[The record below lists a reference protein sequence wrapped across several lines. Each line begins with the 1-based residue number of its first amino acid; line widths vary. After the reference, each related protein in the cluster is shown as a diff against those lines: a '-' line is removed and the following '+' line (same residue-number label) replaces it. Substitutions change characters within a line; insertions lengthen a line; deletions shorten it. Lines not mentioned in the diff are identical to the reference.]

1 MKLDLQK
8 IFILDL
14 NFEKGKRYRNRDT
27 SKELDQSLEKF
38 FNIFD
43 RDPDCLIRLMDAA
56 VEKEIKERT
65 LLTLKGTTLSDEDEK
80 HFIPVVKE
88 EDEIKLN

>member
-14 NFEKGKRYRNRDT
+14 NFEKGKGYRNRDT

-56 VEKEIKERT
+56 VEKEIKKRM
-65 LLTLKGTTLSDEDEK
+65 LLTLSSTELTPEDK
-80 HFIPVVKE
+80 QNYTPVTF
-88 EDEIKLN
+88 EDKREV

>member
-56 VEKEIKERT
+56 VEKEIKKRMV
-65 LLTLKGTTLSDEDEK
+65 LTLSSTELTPEDK
-80 HFIPVVKE
+80 QNYTSVTF
-88 EDEIKLN
+88 EDKREV